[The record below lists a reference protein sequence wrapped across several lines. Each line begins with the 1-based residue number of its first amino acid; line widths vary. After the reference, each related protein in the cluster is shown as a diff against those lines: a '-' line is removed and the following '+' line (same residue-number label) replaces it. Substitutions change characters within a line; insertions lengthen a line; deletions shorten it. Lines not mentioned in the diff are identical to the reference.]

1 MSQNQALDLLST
13 AKTIAIVGVSDKTD
27 RPSNQVARYLLEN
40 SDYAV
45 YFVNPNIKELFG
57 QEVFAS
63 LADIPVKI
71 DIVDVFRRIEDM
83 PEILEESI
91 EIGAGAFW
99 MQLGLR
105 DEVLAE
111 VARSGGLTVIQ
122 DKCLKIEHQ
131 KL

>member
-1 MSQNQALDLLST
+1 MSQNEALDLLST

-45 YFVNPNIKELFG
+45 YFVNPLIKELFG

-91 EIGAGAFW
+91 KIGAGAFW

-111 VARSGGLTVIQ
+111 VARSAGLTVIQ

>member
-1 MSQNQALDLLST
+1 MSQNEVLDLLST

-45 YFVNPNIKELFG
+45 YFVNPLIKELFG

-71 DIVDVFRRIEDM
+71 DIVDVFRRIEDVS
-83 PEILEESI
+83 EILDESI
-91 EIGAGAFW
+91 AIGAGAFW

-111 VARSGGLTVIQ
+111 VARSAGLTVIQ

>member
-1 MSQNQALDLLST
+1 MSQNEALDLLST

-40 SDYAV
+40 SDYTV
-45 YFVNPNIKELFG
+45 YFVNPLIKELFG

-111 VARSGGLTVIQ
+111 VARSAGLTVIQ

>member
-45 YFVNPNIKELFG
+45 YFVNPLIKELFG

-83 PEILEESI
+83 PEILDESI

-111 VARSGGLTVIQ
+111 VARSAGLTVIQ

>member
-1 MSQNQALDLLST
+1 MSQNEVLDLLST

-45 YFVNPNIKELFG
+45 YFVNPLIKELFG

-111 VARSGGLTVIQ
+111 VARSAGLTVIQ

>member
-1 MSQNQALDLLST
+1 MSQNEALDLLST

-45 YFVNPNIKELFG
+45 YFVNPLIKELFG

-83 PEILEESI
+83 PEILDESI

-105 DEVLAE
+105 DEVLVE
-111 VARSGGLTVIQ
+111 VARSAGLTVIQ

>member
-1 MSQNQALDLLST
+1 MSQNEALDLLST

-45 YFVNPNIKELFG
+45 YFVNPLIKELFG

-111 VARSGGLTVIQ
+111 VARSAGLTVIQ

>member
-1 MSQNQALDLLST
+1 MSQNEALDLLST

-45 YFVNPNIKELFG
+45 YFVNPLIKELFG

-71 DIVDVFRRIEDM
+71 DIVDVFRRIEDVS
-83 PEILEESI
+83 EILDESI
-91 EIGAGAFW
+91 AIGAGAFW

-111 VARSGGLTVIQ
+111 VARSAGLTVIQ

>member
-1 MSQNQALDLLST
+1 MSQNEALDLLST

-45 YFVNPNIKELFG
+45 YFVNPLIKELFG

-111 VARSGGLTVIQ
+111 VARSAGLTVVQ

>member
-83 PEILEESI
+83 PEILDESI

>member
-1 MSQNQALDLLST
+1 MSQNEALDLLST

-45 YFVNPNIKELFG
+45 YFVNPLIKELFG

-83 PEILEESI
+83 PEILDESI

-111 VARSGGLTVIQ
+111 VARSAGLTVIQ

>member
-1 MSQNQALDLLST
+1 MSQNEALDLLST

-111 VARSGGLTVIQ
+111 VARSAGLTVIQ

>member
-45 YFVNPNIKELFG
+45 YFVNPLIKELFG

-111 VARSGGLTVIQ
+111 VARSAGLTVIQ